1 MGRMGDMGKIGDNAF
16 PVYPS
21 HPIYPFSPFIGA
33 YLMLRQRI
41 RFALVPS
48 ADEIRNKFPGM
59 LTGEGGFPRQIS

>member
-1 MGRMGDMGKIGDNAF
+1 MPDF
-16 PVYPS
+16 PIILTTTLHI
-21 HPIYPFSPFIGA
+21 HPQPFIGA

-59 LTGEGGFPRQIS
+59 LTGEGGFPWQIS